1 MGKKLWLFSILTD
14 TFDED
19 DAPPPLETLSGDEVR
34 CEESDNEAQV
44 PIVDTNEILR
54 QELAGEENLEILKHL
69 TQAIQVRKIG
79 NLQIVIRFSISL
91 STLLSI

>member
-1 MGKKLWLFSILTD
+1 MVNCSKSQIRYDQNRLTILKIFFVLLE

-34 CEESDNEAQV
+34 CEESDNETQV

-69 TQAIQVRKIG
+69 TQAIQVR
-79 NLQIVIRFSISL
+79 
-91 STLLSI
+91 T